1 MQSQQTH
8 HHLFH
13 LACSGVGPEGEHQVG
28 GGGTCRSEALYHV
41 PKQVPWVHFQEYLMP
56 KREGQDLR
64 SDCTTAQGLEDMV

>member
-28 GGGTCRSEALYHV
+28 GGENL
-41 PKQVPWVHFQEYLMP
+41 QV
-56 KREGQDLR
+56 
-64 SDCTTAQGLEDMV
+64 